1 MTKEELAELLKRY
14 QQGTCTATEKRLI
27 ERLHLYSHDPKAAPS
42 DDLVKDEIW
51 QNIEAHTI
59 GQKRKNHRPVYSAAA
74 AIILLIGVYF
84 LYHYMRPSAAPSAKQ
99 HMVDIPAGGNR
110 ATLKLSNGK
119 RITLD
124 SLNAGISMHATV
136 LSYLNGVPV
145 PGQRTNE
152 DQSLPTFHELE
163 TPKGGQY
170 QLMLADGTKV
180 WLNAA
185 SSIRFPSSFS
195 KDLREVTISGEV
207 YFEIAQ
213 DKNHPFRVKTKNQH
227 IQVLGTSFNVQAYP
241 DEAVEHTTLV
251 SGKIKIEREGFSE
264 IIYPGHRA
272 SIATEGVTI
281 SEVDTDETTA
291 WRSGFISFNEQTL
304 ADIMRQISRWYNVSI
319 SYQQVDPSL
328 RFGGRV
334 SRYANVSEVLRR
346 LELTEQVRF
355 KIDERRIVVTKY

>member
-1 MTKEELAELLKRY
+1 MTKEELAELLTRY
-14 QQGTCTATEKRLI
+14 QKGMCTAAEKRLLA
-27 ERLHLYSHDPKAAPS
+27 RLHLYSHDPKPAQS
-42 DDLVKDEIW
+42 DELVKDEIW
-51 QNIEAHTI
+51 KNIEAHTALA
-59 GQKRKNHRPVYSAAA
+59 KRKKPWPAYRAAA
-74 AIILLIGVYF
+74 AILLLIGFYF
-84 LYHYMRPSAAPSAKQ
+84 LYHHMWPASTPSTKQ
-99 HMVDIPAGGNR
+99 YMVDIPSGGNR

-124 SLNAGISMHATV
+124 SLNTGISMHAAT
-136 LSYLNGVPV
+136 LTYLDGAPV
-145 PGQRTNE
+145 PDQGRE
-152 DQSLPTFHELE
+152 DDEALSTFHELE

-170 QLMLADGTKV
+170 QLILADGTKV

-185 SSIRFPSSFS
+185 SSIRFPSNFA
-195 KDLREVTISGEV
+195 KDLREVAISGEV

-213 DKNHPFRVKTKNQH
+213 DKNRPFRVKTKNQS
-227 IQVLGTSFNVQAYP
+227 IQVLGTAFNVQAYP

-251 SGKIKIEREGFSE
+251 SGKIKIESEGFSE
-264 IIYPGHRA
+264 IIHPGHCA
-272 SIATEGVTI
+272 SITAEGGAI
-281 SEVDTDETTA
+281 SEVDTGETTA

-304 ADIMRQISRWYNVSI
+304 ADIMQQISRWYNVSI
-319 SYQQVDPSL
+319 SYQEVDSSL